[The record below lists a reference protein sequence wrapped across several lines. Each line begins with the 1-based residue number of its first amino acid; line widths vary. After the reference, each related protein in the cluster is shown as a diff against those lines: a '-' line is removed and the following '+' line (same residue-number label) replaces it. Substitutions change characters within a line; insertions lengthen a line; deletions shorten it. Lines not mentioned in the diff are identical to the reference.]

1 MAGRFSMILGLGNF
15 AAEGAY
21 PLLSEAEVDVGVER
35 RQDSGL
41 RKVRLISCSL
51 MMGLLDNDP
60 K

>member
-1 MAGRFSMILGLGNF
+1 MEPRAARLSH